1 MEKRPR
7 ERESESE
14 EETTLAPKR
23 ARGGKVILT
32 DEEIKEKTER
42 LAQECAKEKP
52 PKKRVKCLMEATHLG
67 RRAWVEN
74 ELPRVSEVLE
84 KFPPLKQPKHVSH
97 SFGFGV
103 ERINKSFEK
112 DYSILLKISPIHHIS
127 SAFAIF

>member
-32 DEEIKEKTER
+32 DEEVTEYEEKTER

-52 PKKRVKCLMEATHLG
+52 PKKTVKRLMEATHLG
-67 RRAWVEN
+67 WQAWVEN
-74 ELPRVSEVLE
+74 DLPRVSEVLE
-84 KFPPLKQPKHVSH
+84 KFPPLKQLKHVSH
-97 SFGFGV
+97 HLV
-103 ERINKSFEK
+103 
-112 DYSILLKISPIHHIS
+112 LV
-127 SAFAIF
+127 

>member
-23 ARGGKVILT
+23 ARGGKVIMT
-32 DEEIKEKTER
+32 DEEVNDYEERSER
-42 LAQECAKEKP
+42 LAQEYAKEKP
-52 PKKRVKCLMEATHLG
+52 KKKRVKRLMEATHLG

-97 SFGFGV
+97 SFLWYHFLFLV
-103 ERINKSFEK
+103 
-112 DYSILLKISPIHHIS
+112 
-127 SAFAIF
+127 